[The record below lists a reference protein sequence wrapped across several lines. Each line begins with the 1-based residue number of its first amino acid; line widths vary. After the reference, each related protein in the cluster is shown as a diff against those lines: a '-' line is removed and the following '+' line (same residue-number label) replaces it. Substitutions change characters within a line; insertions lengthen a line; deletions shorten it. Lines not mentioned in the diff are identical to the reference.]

1 MKKMYTALLVLLAVF
16 RISAQTD
23 ERGQIIFR
31 VGDKYEIYAREEK
44 LPDAVEQRKYT
55 YVVDGVDAGY
65 DLVYLCADLQTATV
79 LLTALLD
86 ELARTG
92 NIEERN
98 FNVMSMKL
106 YRSENAA
113 FINEVLYMQHEETK
127 WRIASSSTMRVYQ
140 KELSRFRQ
148 TYEFF

>member
-1 MKKMYTALLVLLAVF
+1 MKKTYISLLFLIAVF
-16 RISAQTD
+16 RISAQSG

-31 VGDKYEIYAREEK
+31 VGDKYEIYAGEKK
-44 LPDAVEQRKYT
+44 LPDAVERKYT
-55 YVVDGVDAGY
+55 YVIDGVDAGY
-65 DLVYLCADLQTATV
+65 DLVYLCDSPQTATV

-92 NIEERN
+92 TIEERN

-106 YRSENAA
+106 YRSEDAA
-113 FINEVLYMQHEETK
+113 FINEVLFMQHEQHK
-127 WRIASSSTMRVYQ
+127 WRVSSSCTLRMYQ

-148 TYEFF
+148 SYEFF